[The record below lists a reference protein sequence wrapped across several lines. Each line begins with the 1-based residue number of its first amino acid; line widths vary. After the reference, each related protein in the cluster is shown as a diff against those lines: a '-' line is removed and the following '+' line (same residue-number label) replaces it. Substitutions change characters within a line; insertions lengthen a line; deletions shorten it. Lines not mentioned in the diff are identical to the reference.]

1 MPNIL
6 VTGDSPEDCTHSL
19 VVTQNPSLGAVFIQ
33 NLLVASHNPE
43 TSTVA
48 TFPLVPIVGPTT
60 KVFINDF
67 PVATFGDAGTS
78 HWVGDTEH
86 VPVFTNDD
94 TINQTVRAGPL

>member
-6 VTGDSPEDCTHSL
+6 VTGDIPEDCTHSL
-19 VVTQNPSLGAVFIQ
+19 VVKPNPSLGAVFIE

-43 TSTVA
+43 TSTVDEL
-48 TFPLVPIVGPTT
+48 PLVPIVGPTT
-60 KVFINDF
+60 KVFINSL

-78 HWVGDTEH
+78 HWVGDTLH
-86 VPVFTNDD
+86 VPVFTND